1 MVTRIQFFPS
11 GPMVAIFFSLAQM
24 HRDLASLV
32 WTFETLPFPPNAIR
46 SRYYRLVSRV
56 PFTSRRGNTTQSIFV
71 SCTAS
76 RSRSFAISLI
86 RVFQQRVFR
95 SSCNS
100 ESTQMLTI
108 RTPFTRF
115 NLISV
120 SFEYFRQHCRMY
132 QWPAIATIEFSS
144 NFYYYQILV
153 SRLRSHI

>member
-24 HRDLASLV
+24 HRDPASLV
-32 WTFETLPFPPNAIR
+32 WIFETLPFPPNAIR

-86 RVFQQRVFR
+86 GVFQQHVFR

-100 ESTQMLTI
+100 QSTQILTT
-108 RTPFTRF
+108 RMPFTRF

-120 SFEYFRQHCRMY
+120 SFEYFRQRCRMW
-132 QWPAIATIEFSS
+132 QWPVIATTEFSTT
-144 NFYYYQILV
+144 LV
-153 SRLRSHI
+153 IFTIIRY

>member
-32 WTFETLPFPPNAIR
+32 RTFETLPFPPNAIR

-86 RVFQQRVFR
+86 GVFQQHVFR

-100 ESTQMLTI
+100 ESTQMLTT
-108 RTPFTRF
+108 RMPFTRF

-120 SFEYFRQHCRMY
+120 SFEYFRQHCRMW
-132 QWPAIATIEFSS
+132 QWPVIATIEFSK
-144 NFYYYQILV
+144 
-153 SRLRSHI
+153 R